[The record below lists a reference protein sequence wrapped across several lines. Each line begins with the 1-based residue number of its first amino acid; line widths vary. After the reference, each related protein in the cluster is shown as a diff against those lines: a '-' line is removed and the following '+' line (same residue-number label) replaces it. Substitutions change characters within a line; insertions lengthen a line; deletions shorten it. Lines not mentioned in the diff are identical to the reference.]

1 MLDLH
6 QYTNEP
12 IAAADKP
19 TNDLKRRGGVMT
31 NQYDGVDQELY

>member
-12 IAAADKP
+12 IAADKP
-19 TNDLKRRGGVMT
+19 TNDSKRRGGVMT
-31 NQYDGVDQELY
+31 NQYDGVDQDLY